1 MLNDD
6 FIQSKQ
12 VDKTVIF
19 HEPLKRLKLKTFAS
33 DGVIKKDNF
42 ISFARL
48 LCQVT
53 YITSLNMRSGLR
65 NLVNH

>member
-12 VDKTVIF
+12 IDKTVIF

-33 DGVIKKDNF
+33 DAVIKKDNV
-42 ISFARL
+42 ISFAHL

-53 YITSLNMRSGLR
+53 YITSLNMRSDLR